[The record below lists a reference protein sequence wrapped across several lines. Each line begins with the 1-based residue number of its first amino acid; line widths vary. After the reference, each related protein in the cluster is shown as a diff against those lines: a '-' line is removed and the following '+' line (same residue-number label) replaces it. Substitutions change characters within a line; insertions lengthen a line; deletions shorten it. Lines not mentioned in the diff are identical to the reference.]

1 MISITNSID
10 RFSTAHSFIRYGVS
24 MKTALITG
32 LTGQD
37 GIHLSNLLVEK
48 DYRVFGL
55 VNGQKQGFDERL
67 KRVNPNVELVYGDL
81 TDSSSLIRALSDVKP
96 DEIYNLAA
104 QSFVGIS
111 FTQPELTA
119 NTTGLGVL
127 RLLEAIRTLKIEK
140 SVRLYQAS
148 SSEMFGRVRET
159 PQNELTPFY
168 PRSPYGVS
176 KAFAHYLCVNY
187 RESYEMFVSCGILFN
202 HEGPNRGYEFVTRK
216 ITSEVAKIALGKSEF
231 ITLGNLDAL
240 RDWGYAGDYVKAMW
254 MMLQYERPEDFV
266 IATGEVHSVKEFVQE
281 ALKAAGLEPDLE
293 RYVKQDPRFMRP
305 AEVDVLQGDST
316 KANKLLGWKSTVGFQ
331 ELVKIMVESDLK
343 LLQESV

>member
-1 MISITNSID
+1 
-10 RFSTAHSFIRYGVS
+10 
-24 MKTALITG
+24 MKSALITG
-32 LTGQD
+32 VTGQD
-37 GIHLSNLLVEK
+37 GIHLSDLLLTKGYKV
-48 DYRVFGL
+48 YGL

-67 KRVNPNVELVYGDL
+67 KRINSDVELVYGDL
-81 TDSSSLIRALSDVKP
+81 TDSSSLIRALSLVEP
-96 DEIYNLAA
+96 DEVYNLAA

-127 RLLEAIRTLKIEK
+127 RLLEAIRTLKMDSHI
-140 SVRLYQAS
+140 RLYQAS

-159 PQNELTPFY
+159 PQTEQTPFH

-187 RESYEMFVSCGILFN
+187 RESYNMFIACGILFN

-216 ITSEVAKIALGKSEF
+216 ITSEVAKIALGKSNHM
-231 ITLGNLDAL
+231 TLGNLDSL

-254 MMLQYERPEDFV
+254 MMLQYEKPEDF
-266 IATGEVHSVKEFVQE
+266 IISTGEVHSVKEFVME

-293 RYVKQDPRFMRP
+293 RYVKQDSRFMRP
-305 AEVDVLQGDST
+305 AEVDILQGDSS
-316 KANKLLGWKSTVGFQ
+316 KARKLLGWEPNMKFH
-331 ELVKIMVESDLK
+331 ELVKTMVEADLK
-343 LLQESV
+343 ILRDLH

>member
-1 MISITNSID
+1 
-10 RFSTAHSFIRYGVS
+10 
-24 MKTALITG
+24 MKRAFITG

-37 GIHLSNLLVEK
+37 GIHLSDLLVAKEYK
-48 DYRVFGL
+48 VYGL

-67 KRVNPNVELVYGDL
+67 KRVSPRVELIYGDL
-81 TDSSSLIRALSDVKP
+81 TDSSSLIRALSDVEP

-127 RLLEAIRTLKIEK
+127 RLLEAIRTLKMDTH
-140 SVRLYQAS
+140 VRLYQAS

-176 KAFAHYLCVNY
+176 KAFAHYLCINY
-187 RESYEMFVSCGILFN
+187 RESYEMFIACGILFN
-202 HEGPNRGYEFVTRK
+202 HEGPHRGYEFVTRK
-216 ITSEVAKIALGKSEF
+216 ITSEVAKIALGKSDF
-231 ITLGNLDAL
+231 MTLGNLDAL

-254 MMLQYERPEDFV
+254 LMLQYEKPEDFV
-266 IATGEVHSVKEFVQE
+266 IATGEVHSVREFVEE
-281 ALKAAGLEPDLE
+281 ALKVAGLKPDLE

-305 AEVDVLQGDST
+305 AEVDVLQGDSS
-316 KANKLLGWKSTVGFQ
+316 KAKNLLGWESTVNFH

-343 LLQESV
+343 LLQDLK

>member
-1 MISITNSID
+1 
-10 RFSTAHSFIRYGVS
+10 
-24 MKTALITG
+24 MKRAFITG

-37 GIHLSNLLVEK
+37 GIHLSELLVAK
-48 DYRVFGL
+48 DYKVYGL

-67 KRVNPNVELVYGDL
+67 KRVNQSVELIYGDL
-81 TDSSSLIRALSDVKP
+81 TDSSSLIRALSDVEP

-127 RLLEAIRTLKIEK
+127 RLLEAIRTLKMDTH
-140 SVRLYQAS
+140 VRLYQAS

-187 RESYEMFVSCGILFN
+187 REAYEMFIACGILFN
-202 HEGPNRGYEFVTRK
+202 HEGPYRGYEFVTRK
-216 ITSEVAKIALGKSEF
+216 ITSEVAKIALGKSDF
-231 ITLGNLDAL
+231 MTLGNLDAL
-240 RDWGYAGDYVKAMW
+240 RDWGYAGDYVMAMW
-254 MMLQYERPEDFV
+254 MMLQYKKPEDFV
-266 IATGEVHSVKEFVQE
+266 IATGEVHSVREFVEE

-293 RYVKQDPRFMRP
+293 RYVRQDPKFMRP
-305 AEVDVLQGDST
+305 AEVDILQGDNS
-316 KANKLLGWKSTVGFQ
+316 KAKKLLGWESTVNFH
-331 ELVKIMVESDLK
+331 ELVKIMVESDLRI
-343 LLQESV
+343 LRDHN